1 MKTKFTTLIIK
12 QELKDRLTERIIRMG
27 KKISYPKL
35 LEELLKQTEE
45 YDKYEWSLRIKPDV
59 KVRFFYFYLE
69 KLYEF
74 YIFTYKRNY
83 IECYT

>member
-27 KKISYPKL
+27 KKLSYPQL

-45 YDKYEWSLRIKPDV
+45 YDKCE
-59 KVRFFYFYLE
+59 
-69 KLYEF
+69 
-74 YIFTYKRNY
+74 
-83 IECYT
+83 